1 VTIRNP
7 VFRPQI
13 SIEATLQICSRED
26 RRRIG
31 WATRPISSL
40 IDQVRD
46 RSRVSSGTGSF
57 PSPGSQRIRLIAST
71 KILRSPWKINSPC
84 SNIIIPV
91 QPMKLWGRWYFGS
104 CPYSLVLWAV
114 LFQRRNS
121 VCLSQQISEHYFSA
135 YLFSKTNKDMH
146 CIIHRFVLLFT
157 ISFCVHCSSGQLIGF
172 HHYDPTLP
180 G

>member
-1 VTIRNP
+1 LQEDLTSVHCYVTAIDQDRALIMIRSIFKCGAGVTIRNP

-91 QPMKLWGRWYFGS
+91 QPMKL
-104 CPYSLVLWAV
+104 
-114 LFQRRNS
+114 
-121 VCLSQQISEHYFSA
+121 
-135 YLFSKTNKDMH
+135 
-146 CIIHRFVLLFT
+146 
-157 ISFCVHCSSGQLIGF
+157 
-172 HHYDPTLP
+172 
-180 G
+180 